1 MLPDPSA
8 SIALLFAG
16 ALILSLH
23 AAYELGIHAA
33 SDNFGKALGVDS
45 RGAQHIRD
53 AVTPPAST
61 KLRVVNWLAT
71 LALLV
76 YAFATAGVVAF
87 ILLLLFRIATFSL
100 MDSLLSRGKF
110 MPSFYRAVYR
120 SMINR
125 EADYKKANDL
135 MRGEA
140 MADIRSQILTHPT
153 FTHVLN

>member
-61 KLRVVNWLAT
+61 KLRVGNWLAT

-87 ILLLLFRIATFSL
+87 ILLLLLGMRRSDAIDRIFVN
-100 MDSLLSRGKF
+100 DPRGF
-110 MPSFYRAVYR
+110 T
-120 SMINR
+120 
-125 EADYKKANDL
+125 L
-135 MRGEA
+135 RGTVGA
-140 MADIRSQILTHPT
+140 HAIT
-153 FTHVLN
+153 